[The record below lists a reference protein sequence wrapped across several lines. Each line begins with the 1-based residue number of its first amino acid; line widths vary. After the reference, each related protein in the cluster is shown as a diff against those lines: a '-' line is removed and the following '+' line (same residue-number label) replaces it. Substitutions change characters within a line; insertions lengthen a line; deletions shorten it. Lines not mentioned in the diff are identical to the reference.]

1 MPHFQSII
9 QSEIE
14 LRELLGNPSDL
25 AKNKVI
31 NTLDEECIN
40 FLAHSPFLALSTA
53 NKNGQCDV
61 SPRGDAPGF
70 VHVVDHQTLLIPE
83 RPGNKRA
90 DSMMNILENPHVGLQ
105 FFIPGLEETLRINGK
120 AQLIRD
126 QEWLEKMAVGDKV
139 PSIAIAVTLEE
150 CFIHCAKA
158 LRRSKLWSPT
168 TWLDKACLPSPAKML
183 KDHACVKDLTYE
195 EIVSQLEESYK
206 KNVVLKNHK

>member
-9 QSEIE
+9 QSETE

-31 NTLDEECIN
+31 KFLDEECLK
-40 FLAHSPFLALSTA
+40 FLAHSPFLSLATS
-53 NKNGQCDV
+53 NKSGQCDV

-70 VHVVDHQTLLIPE
+70 VHVVDHKTLLIPE
-83 RPGNKRA
+83 RPGNRRA
-90 DSMMNILENPHVGLQ
+90 DSMMNIIENPQVGLQ

-120 AQLIRD
+120 ALLIRD
-126 QEWLEKMAVGDKV
+126 QEWLEKMAVGEKV
-139 PSIAIAVTLEE
+139 PTIAIAVTVEE

-168 TWLDKACLPSPAKML
+168 TWPDKTSLPSPAKML
-183 KDHACVKDLTYE
+183 KEHAAVKESVEEVKERLEVSYTKDLY
-195 EIVSQLEESYK
+195 
-206 KNVVLKNHK
+206 